1 MGLIQVSLRPFRA
14 EPFIGRF
21 PGVETRLKPRA
32 EPRGIRTIPPSEKVS
47 KPFVDEGSFVYHRW
61 TSMKLM
67 LISLFSALAIASP
80 AFAGRKVVQ
89 IAAQGDRIYV
99 LCDDGTVWW
108 AINAGPSV
116 PKPIWNEIETP
127 P

>member
-1 MGLIQVSLRPFRA
+1 MTLFPRVKADALPMNRNQYYYGVPRLRCLF
-14 EPFIGRF
+14 
-21 PGVETRLKPRA
+21 VT
-32 EPRGIRTIPPSEKVS
+32 SEKGS
-47 KPFVDEGSFVYHRW
+47 KPFVDKGFFCLPSGI
-61 TSMKLM
+61 TMKLM

>member
-1 MGLIQVSLRPFRA
+1 
-14 EPFIGRF
+14 
-21 PGVETRLKPRA
+21 
-32 EPRGIRTIPPSEKVS
+32 
-47 KPFVDEGSFVYHRW
+47 
-61 TSMKLM
+61 MKLM

-80 AFAGRKVVQ
+80 ALAGRKVVQ